1 MSDDY
6 PNLSTSTT
14 KIITFE
20 RRHIRPIP
28 ENERHGT
35 TRGLFFVWLGI
46 NMLPLTVVTGALGP
60 TLFGL
65 SLGWTITAVIIG
77 NIIGGFGAALHASQ
91 GPQLGIPQMLQARG
105 QFGFFGGSL
114 LALIALIMFLGFFAS
129 NLVVAAQSFAAVF
142 EGASIEAGIIVC
154 AVIALAVAIFGYDLV
169 RKLMAVFSVVIGLLV
184 IVSLIVAS
192 SNPATFESHAEL
204 GYNTA
209 GFFGMLAIGV
219 TWQLAYAP
227 YVSDYSRYMPK
238 EGGAKQAFWATY
250 LGLVIG
256 TVLVMALGALVG
268 LTTADGDTM
277 AALGRVLGGFGPIV
291 LFAFGVASAIM
302 NSSNIYSGVM
312 CSLTVLET
320 ISAKIDINTT
330 KRIVMTVA
338 YALLAMAGAL
348 FGKDNFLVIFGDFVT
363 ILLYVL
369 IPWSAINLVDYFVL
383 RKGHYNVEDMF
394 RRDGGAYGKWDTIGL
409 VCYLLGMLVQIPFM
423 VTNLYTGPLAEP
435 LGFVD
440 VAWIFGFVVPAVAY
454 ILWRRAAR
462 PRTVAG
468 GAGSVGAV
476 REAEAGA
483 EAGR

>member
-1 MSDDY
+1 MSDY

-28 ENERHGT
+28 ETDRHGT

-46 NMLPLTVVTGALGP
+46 NMLPLTIVTGALGP

-65 SLGWTITAVIIG
+65 SLGWTITAVLIG
-77 NIIGGFGAALHASQ
+77 NLVGGIGAALHASQ

-105 QFGFFGGSL
+105 QFGYFGGSL

-142 EGASIEAGIIVC
+142 NSESINAGIIVC

-169 RKLMAVFSVVIGLLV
+169 RKLMAVFSIVIGVLV
-184 IVSLIVAS
+184 LISIVIAV
-192 SNPATFESHAEL
+192 SNPATFVSNTDL

-250 LGLVIG
+250 SGLVIG
-256 TVLVMALGALVG
+256 TVLVMILGALVG
-268 LTTADGDTM
+268 LTTTDGDAM
-277 AALGRVLGGFGPIV
+277 AALGNLLGGFGPVV
-291 LFAFGVASAIM
+291 LFAFGVASAVM

-312 CSLTVLET
+312 CSLTVFET
-320 ISAKIDINTT
+320 ISAKIKINTS
-330 KRIVMTVA
+330 KRVIMTVA
-338 YALLAMAGAL
+338 YAALAMTGAL
-348 FGKDNFLVIFGDFVT
+348 LGKDNFLVIFGDFVT

-369 IPWSAINLVDYFVL
+369 IPWSAINLIDYFVL
-383 RKGHYNVEDMF
+383 RKGHYNVDDMF
-394 RRDGGAYGKWDTIGL
+394 RRDGGQYGRWDVIGL
-409 VCYLLGMLVQIPFM
+409 VSYLIGMLVQIPFM

-440 VAWIFGFVVPAVAY
+440 VAWIFGFVVPGIVYFA
-454 ILWRRAAR
+454 WRRA
-462 PRTVAG
+462 TEKVEVA
-468 GAGSVGAV
+468 A
-476 REAEAGA
+476 
-483 EAGR
+483 

>member
-1 MSDDY
+1 MSEY

-28 ENERHGT
+28 ETDRHGT

-46 NMLPLTVVTGALGP
+46 NMLPLTIVTGALGP

-65 SLGWTITAVIIG
+65 SLGWTITAVLIG
-77 NIIGGFGAALHASQ
+77 NLVGGIGAALHASQ

-105 QFGFFGGSL
+105 QFGYYGGSL

-142 EGASIEAGIIVC
+142 HSDSINAGIIVC

-169 RKLMAVFSVVIGLLV
+169 RKLMAVFSVVIGVLV
-184 IVSLIVAS
+184 LISIVIAV
-192 SNPATFESHAEL
+192 SNPATFVVNPDL

-250 LGLVIG
+250 SGLVIG
-256 TVLVMALGALVG
+256 TVLVMILGALVG
-268 LTTADGDTM
+268 LSTTDGDTM
-277 AALGRVLGGFGPIV
+277 AALGNLLGGFGPVV
-291 LFAFGVASAIM
+291 LFAFGVASAVM

-312 CSLTVLET
+312 CSLTVFET
-320 ISAKIDINTT
+320 ISAKIKINTT
-330 KRIVMTVA
+330 KRVIMTVA
-338 YALLAMAGAL
+338 YAALAMTGAL
-348 FGKDNFLVIFGDFVT
+348 LGKDNFLVIFGDFVT

-369 IPWSAINLVDYFVL
+369 IPWSAINLIDYFVL
-383 RKGHYNVEDMF
+383 RKGHYNVDDMF
-394 RRDGGAYGKWDTIGL
+394 RRDGGQYGRWDKIGL
-409 VCYLLGMLVQIPFM
+409 VSYLIGLLVQVPFM

-440 VAWIFGFVVPAVAY
+440 VAWIFGFVVPGVVYFA
-454 ILWRRAAR
+454 WRRATTR
-462 PRTVAG
+462 IGVA
-468 GAGSVGAV
+468 A
-476 REAEAGA
+476 
-483 EAGR
+483 

>member
-1 MSDDY
+1 MSDY
-6 PNLSTSTT
+6 PKLSTSTT

-28 ENERHGT
+28 VGERHGT

-60 TLFGL
+60 TVFGL
-65 SLGWTITAVIIG
+65 TLEWTIAAILVG
-77 NIIGGFGAALHASQ
+77 NILGGLGAALHASQ

-105 QFGFFGGSL
+105 QFGYYGGSL
-114 LALIALIMFLGFFAS
+114 LALIAVIMFLGFFAS

-142 EGASIEAGIIVC
+142 QSDNINVGIIVC
-154 AVIALAVAIFGYDLV
+154 AGVALVVAIFGYDLV
-169 RKLMAVFSVVIGLLV
+169 RKLMAVFSILIGVLV
-184 IVSLIVAS
+184 IVSIAIAV
-192 SNPATFESHAEL
+192 SNPDTFVARPDL

-256 TVLVMALGALVG
+256 TVLVMVLGALVG
-268 LTTADGDTM
+268 LTTADGDAM
-277 AALGRVLGGFGPIV
+277 AALGRLLGGLGPVV
-291 LFAFGVASAIM
+291 LFAFGVASAVM

-312 CSLTVLET
+312 SSLTVLET
-320 ISAKIDINTT
+320 ISAKIRVNTS
-330 KRIVMTVA
+330 KRIVMTVVYA
-338 YALLAMAGAL
+338 GLAMVGALL
-348 FGKDNFLVIFGDFVT
+348 GKDSFLLIFGDFVT

-383 RKGHYNVEDMF
+383 RKGQYEVEDMF
-394 RRDGGAYGKWDTIGL
+394 RRDGGRYGRWDVAGL
-409 VCYLLGMLVQIPFM
+409 VSYVIGILVQIPFM
-423 VTNLYTGPLAEP
+423 VTGLYTGPLAEP

-440 VAWIFGFVVPAVAY
+440 VAWVFGFIVPAVLY
-454 ILWRRAAR
+454 FLWRR
-462 PRTVAG
+462 
-468 GAGSVGAV
+468 S
-476 REAEAGA
+476 GA
-483 EAGR
+483 EAELRAGRAERVTA

>member
-1 MSDDY
+1 MSDY

-28 ENERHGT
+28 ETDRHGT
-35 TRGLFFVWLGI
+35 SRGLFFVWLGI
-46 NMLPLTVVTGALGP
+46 NMLPLTIVTGALGP

-65 SLGWTITAVIIG
+65 SLGWTITAVLIG
-77 NIIGGFGAALHASQ
+77 NLVGGIGAALHASQ

-105 QFGFFGGSL
+105 QFGYFGGSL
-114 LALIALIMFLGFFAS
+114 LALIALVMFLGFFAS

-142 EGASIEAGIIVC
+142 NSESINVGIIVC
-154 AVIALAVAIFGYDLV
+154 AAIALAVAIFGYDLV
-169 RKLMAVFSVVIGLLV
+169 RKLMAVFSIVIGVLV
-184 IVSLIVAS
+184 LISIVIAV
-192 SNPATFESHAEL
+192 SNPATFVTTHDL

-250 LGLVIG
+250 SGLVIG
-256 TVLVMALGALVG
+256 TVLVMILGALVG
-268 LTTADGDTM
+268 LSTTDGDTM
-277 AALGRVLGGFGPIV
+277 AALGNLLGGFGPVV
-291 LFAFGVASAIM
+291 LFAFGVASAVM

-312 CSLTVLET
+312 CSLTVFET
-320 ISAKIDINTT
+320 ISAKIKINTS
-330 KRIVMTVA
+330 KRVIMTVA
-338 YALLAMAGAL
+338 YAALAMTGAL
-348 FGKDNFLVIFGDFVT
+348 LGKDNFLVIFGDFVT

-369 IPWSAINLVDYFVL
+369 IPWSAINLIDYFVL
-383 RKGHYNVEDMF
+383 RKGHYNVDYMF
-394 RRDGGAYGKWDTIGL
+394 RRDGGQYGRWDTAGL
-409 VCYLLGMLVQIPFM
+409 LSYLIGMLVQVPFM

-440 VAWIFGFVVPAVAY
+440 VAWIFGFVVP
-454 ILWRRAAR
+454 
-462 PRTVAG
+462 
-468 GAGSVGAV
+468 GAV
-476 REAEAGA
+476 YFAWRKATAKELVTA
-483 EAGR
+483 

>member
-1 MSDDY
+1 MSEY
-6 PNLSTSTT
+6 PKLTTSTT
-14 KIITFE
+14 KIVTFE

-28 ENERHGT
+28 EDERHGT

-60 TLFGL
+60 SLFGL

-77 NIIGGFGAALHASQ
+77 NVIGGLGAALHASQ

-105 QFGFFGGSL
+105 QFGYYGGSL

-142 EGASIEAGIIVC
+142 NSETLNIGIIVC
-154 AVIALAVAIFGYDLV
+154 AAIALAVAIFGYDLV
-169 RKLMAVFSVVIGLLV
+169 RKLMAVFSIVIGLLV
-184 IVSLIVAS
+184 VVSIVIAV
-192 SNPATFESHAEL
+192 SNPATFVVTQEL

-238 EGGAKQAFWATY
+238 AGGSKQAFWATY

-256 TVLVMALGALVG
+256 TVTVMILGALVG
-268 LTTADGDTM
+268 LTTTDGDTM
-277 AALGRVLGGFGPIV
+277 AALGRLLGGFGPIV
-291 LFAFGVASAIM
+291 LFAFGVASAVM

-320 ISAKIDINTT
+320 ISAKIRINTS
-330 KRIVMTVA
+330 KRVIMTIA
-338 YALLAMAGAL
+338 YALLAMTGAL
-348 FGKDNFLVIFGDFVT
+348 LGKDNFLLIFGDFVT

-369 IPWSAINLVDYFVL
+369 IPWSAINLIDYFVL
-383 RKGHYNVEDMF
+383 RKGEYRVGDMF
-394 RRDGGAYGKWDTIGL
+394 ERDGGMYGKWDSIGL
-409 VCYLLGMLVQIPFM
+409 WTYALGLVVQIPFM
-423 VTNLYTGPLAEP
+423 VTNMYTGPLAEP

-440 VAWIFGFVVPAVAY
+440 VAWIVGFFVPAVVYGMWKKSA
-454 ILWRRAAR
+454 ITKTS
-462 PRTVAG
+462 PVSI
-468 GAGSVGAV
+468 GANV
-476 REAEAGA
+476 
-483 EAGR
+483 

>member
-1 MSDDY
+1 MSDY

-28 ENERHGT
+28 VGERHGT

-46 NMLPLTVVTGALGP
+46 NMLPLTIVTGALGP
-60 TLFGL
+60 TVFGL
-65 SLGWTITAVIIG
+65 TLEWTIVAILVG
-77 NIIGGFGAALHASQ
+77 NILGGLGAALHASQ

-105 QFGFFGGSL
+105 QFGYYGGSL
-114 LALIALIMFLGFFAS
+114 LALIAVIMFLGFFAS

-142 EGASIEAGIIVC
+142 QSENINVGIIVC
-154 AVIALAVAIFGYDLV
+154 AGVALVVAIFGYDLV
-169 RKLMAVFSVVIGLLV
+169 RKLMAVFSVLIGVLV
-184 IVSLIVAS
+184 IVSIIIAV
-192 SNPATFESHAEL
+192 SNPDTFAARPDL

-256 TVLVMALGALVG
+256 TVLVMVLGALVG
-268 LTTADGDTM
+268 LTTADGDAM
-277 AALGRVLGGFGPIV
+277 AALGRLLGGLGPVV
-291 LFAFGVASAIM
+291 LFAFGVASAVM

-312 CSLTVLET
+312 SSLTVLET
-320 ISAKIDINTT
+320 ISAKIRVNTS
-330 KRIVMTVA
+330 KRIVMTVVYA
-338 YALLAMAGAL
+338 GLAMVGALL
-348 FGKDNFLVIFGDFVT
+348 GKDSFLLIFGDFVT

-383 RKGHYNVEDMF
+383 RKGQYEVADMF
-394 RRDGGAYGKWDTIGL
+394 RRDGGRYGRWDVAGL
-409 VCYLLGMLVQIPFM
+409 VSYVIGILVQIPFM
-423 VTNLYTGPLAEP
+423 VTGLYTGPFAEP

-440 VAWIFGFVVPAVAY
+440 VAWVFGFIVPAVLY
-454 ILWRRAAR
+454 FLWRRSG
-462 PRTVAG
+462 V
-468 GAGSVGAV
+468 
-476 REAEAGA
+476 EAELRADRSERVRA
-483 EAGR
+483 

>member
-1 MSDDY
+1 MSDY

-28 ENERHGT
+28 QTDRHGT

-46 NMLPLTVVTGALGP
+46 NMLPLTIVTGALGP

-65 SLGWTITAVIIG
+65 SLGWTITAVLIG
-77 NIIGGFGAALHASQ
+77 NLVGGIGAALHASQ

-105 QFGFFGGSL
+105 QFGYFGGSL
-114 LALIALIMFLGFFAS
+114 LALIALVMFLGFFAS

-142 EGASIEAGIIVC
+142 NSESINAGIIVC
-154 AVIALAVAIFGYDLV
+154 AGIALAVAIFGYDLV
-169 RKLMAVFSVVIGLLV
+169 RKLMAVFSIVIGVLV
-184 IVSLIVAS
+184 LISIVIAV
-192 SNPATFESHAEL
+192 SNPVTFVTNTDL

-250 LGLVIG
+250 SGLVIG
-256 TVLVMALGALVG
+256 TVLVMILGALVG
-268 LTTADGDTM
+268 LSTTDGDAM
-277 AALGRVLGGFGPIV
+277 AALGNLLGGFGPIV
-291 LFAFGVASAIM
+291 LFAFGVASAVM

-312 CSLTVLET
+312 CSLTVFET
-320 ISAKIDINTT
+320 ISAKIRINTS
-330 KRIVMTVA
+330 KRVIMTVA
-338 YALLAMAGAL
+338 YAALAMAGAL
-348 FGKDNFLVIFGDFVT
+348 LGKDNFLVIFGDFVT

-369 IPWSAINLVDYFVL
+369 IPWSAINLIDYFVL
-383 RKGHYNVEDMF
+383 RKGHYNVDDMF
-394 RRDGGAYGKWDTIGL
+394 RRDGGQYGRWDQIGL
-409 VCYLLGMLVQIPFM
+409 VSYLIGLLVQVPFM

-440 VAWIFGFVVPAVAY
+440 VAWIFGFVVPGVVY
-454 ILWRRAAR
+454 VVWRRATAKVE
-462 PRTVAG
+462 VA
-468 GAGSVGAV
+468 A
-476 REAEAGA
+476 
-483 EAGR
+483 

>member
-1 MSDDY
+1 MSDY

-28 ENERHGT
+28 LTDRHGT

-46 NMLPLTVVTGALGP
+46 NMLPLTIVTGALGP

-65 SLGWTITAVIIG
+65 SLGWTITAVLIG
-77 NIIGGFGAALHASQ
+77 NLVGGIGAALHASQ

-105 QFGFFGGSL
+105 QFGYFGGSL

-142 EGASIEAGIIVC
+142 NSESINAGIIVC

-169 RKLMAVFSVVIGLLV
+169 RKLMAVFSIVIGVLV
-184 IVSLIVAS
+184 LISIVIAV
-192 SNPATFESHAEL
+192 SNPATFITTQDL

-250 LGLVIG
+250 TGLVIG
-256 TVLVMALGALVG
+256 TVLVMILGALVG
-268 LTTADGDTM
+268 LSTTDGDAM
-277 AALGRVLGGFGPIV
+277 AALGNLLGGFGPIV
-291 LFAFGVASAIM
+291 LFAFGVASAVM

-312 CSLTVLET
+312 CSLTVFET
-320 ISAKIDINTT
+320 ISAKIKINTS
-330 KRIVMTVA
+330 KRVIMTIA
-338 YALLAMAGAL
+338 YAALAMAGAL
-348 FGKDNFLVIFGDFVT
+348 IGKDNFLVIFGDFVT

-383 RKGHYNVEDMF
+383 RKGHYNVDDMF
-394 RRDGGAYGKWDTIGL
+394 RRDGGQYGRWDTIGL
-409 VCYLLGMLVQIPFM
+409 VCYLIGLLVQVPFM
-423 VTNLYTGPLAEP
+423 VTNLYTGPLAAP
-435 LGFVD
+435 LGYVD
-440 VAWIFGFVVPAVAY
+440 VAWMFGFVVPGVVYYA
-454 ILWRRAAR
+454 WRRAAAR
-462 PRTVAG
+462 KV
-468 GAGSVGAV
+468 VLV
-476 REAEAGA
+476 
-483 EAGR
+483 

>member
-1 MSDDY
+1 MSEY

-28 ENERHGT
+28 EADRHGT

-46 NMLPLTVVTGALGP
+46 NMLPLTIVTGALGP

-65 SLGWTITAVIIG
+65 SLGWTITAVILG
-77 NIIGGFGAALHASQ
+77 NLVGGIGAALHASQ

-105 QFGFFGGSL
+105 QFGYYGGSL

-142 EGASIEAGIIVC
+142 SSESINAGIIVC
-154 AVIALAVAIFGYDLV
+154 AAIALAVAIFGYDLV
-169 RKLMAVFSVVIGLLV
+169 RKMMAAFSIVIGALVLVSLV
-184 IVSLIVAS
+184 IAV
-192 SNPATFESHAEL
+192 SNPATFITEHDL

-238 EGGAKQAFWATY
+238 EGGSKQAFWATY
-250 LGLVIG
+250 SGLVIG
-256 TVLVMALGALVG
+256 TVLVMVLGALVG
-268 LTTADGDTM
+268 LSTTDGDTM
-277 AALGRVLGGFGPIV
+277 AALGSLLGGFGPVV

-312 CSLTVLET
+312 CSLTVFET
-320 ISAKIDINTT
+320 ISAKVRINTS
-330 KRIVMTVA
+330 KRVVMTVVYA
-338 YALLAMAGAL
+338 ALAMVAALL
-348 FGKDNFLVIFGDFVT
+348 GKDNFLVFFSDFVT

-369 IPWSAINLVDYFVL
+369 IPWSAINLIDYFVL
-383 RKGHYNVEDMF
+383 RKGHYNVDDMF
-394 RRDGGAYGKWDTIGL
+394 RRDGGQYGRWDTIGL
-409 VCYLLGMLVQIPFM
+409 VSYLIGMLVQIPFM
-423 VTNLYTGPLAEP
+423 VTNMYTGPLAEP

-440 VAWIFGFVVPAVAY
+440 VAWIFGFVVPGIVY
-454 ILWRRAAR
+454 YVWRRATAPVRPAR
-462 PRTVAG
+462 
-468 GAGSVGAV
+468 SEV
-476 REAEAGA
+476 RV
-483 EAGR
+483 